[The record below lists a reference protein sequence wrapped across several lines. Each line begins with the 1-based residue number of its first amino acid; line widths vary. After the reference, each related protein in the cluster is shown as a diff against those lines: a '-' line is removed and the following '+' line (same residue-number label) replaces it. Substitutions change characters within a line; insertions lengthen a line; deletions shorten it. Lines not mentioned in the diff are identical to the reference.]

1 MDTQQ
6 NTRPV
11 PHGCTVRLVDLAKF
25 TDKPKSKRSK
35 KGSQSPCL
43 SDNIGRWMAASH
55 LEKDL
60 LFFSSCTLSSTQ
72 PPVTLISP
80 RHMEATILELCHNK
94 GFPTHRPTIRYP
106 AKWGFQRPAIK
117 IVGGCAMLPL
127 PGIQDFDAQTCFFQ
141 FQIHLT
147 RLYLKTRN
155 IIHQK
160 SKSPPKKS
168 RGK

>member
-1 MDTQQ
+1 MGYISPRNRYNNPLPQKGERHQQFRSETFQNVTILWNLKQLKESWLQLSSCYLVNFVLPIINLNLNKNAPPEKLDTQQ

-25 TDKPKSKRSK
+25 NDKPKSKRSK

-43 SDNIGRWMAASH
+43 SDNIRRWMAPSH

-80 RHMEATILELCHNK
+80 R
-94 GFPTHRPTIRYP
+94 
-106 AKWGFQRPAIK
+106 
-117 IVGGCAMLPL
+117 
-127 PGIQDFDAQTCFFQ
+127 
-141 FQIHLT
+141 
-147 RLYLKTRN
+147 
-155 IIHQK
+155 
-160 SKSPPKKS
+160 
-168 RGK
+168 

>member
-117 IVGGCAMLPL
+117 IRRWLRHAPPAWDSRLRCSNLLLPISDPSDSAL
-127 PGIQDFDAQTCFFQ
+127 PENTKHHPPKI
-141 FQIHLT
+141 
-147 RLYLKTRN
+147 KV
-155 IIHQK
+155 
-160 SKSPPKKS
+160 PPKKI
-168 RGK
+168 